1 LGRRGYE
8 QQNEARD
15 ETWNNAEAQVVM
27 ALLRQIV
34 ESEEFMTFMAEDL
47 KPQEPPIGI
56 ICMYS
61 KQRSLIDKLKAEAPW
76 LGSLKRLVKVDTVD
90 SYQGKENRIVILS
103 TVRNNT
109 DGRIGF
115 LRSPNRVNVAMS
127 RAMERLFVVG
137 ASKLWRGRHA
147 DTPLG
152 RVLKYTE
159 QLAAKGR
166 AVVLP
171 AEQLGE
177 GE

>member
-1 LGRRGYE
+1 MWR
-8 QQNEARD
+8 
-15 ETWNNAEAQVVM
+15 
-27 ALLRQIV
+27 
-34 ESEEFMTFMAEDL
+34 
-47 KPQEPPIGI
+47 
-56 ICMYS
+56 
-61 KQRSLIDKLKAEAPW
+61 
-76 LGSLKRLVKVDTVD
+76 
-90 SYQGKENRIVILS
+90 KENRIVILS

-137 ASKLWRGRHA
+137 SSKLWQGTHA

-152 RVLKYTE
+152 RVFKYTE
-159 QLAAKGR
+159 QLAAQGR